1 MLHLTCLSMRCQKCS
16 VMPDK
21 NTSFKFLNIV
31 LQVVINIIEVM
42 TCKFSFPFAII
53 YQHTNFTY
61 HVNPQIIIKVQNVTS
76 YMSFNEVSKMFC
88 HALFHLVISLS
99 LSLSLL
105 YKLMFYTYYI
115 IIYLK
120 TLINVSHFLFHLY
133 LINVKLKKELL
144 IIQCVTLFSHIMV
157 QLITLH
163 FTTMAQI
170 VFKSKM
176 AILSKKS

>member
-88 HALFHLVISLS
+88 HVLFHLVISLS
-99 LSLSLL
+99 LSLALSLL

-120 TLINVSHFLFHLY
+120 TLINVSIFHFIYISLMS
-133 LINVKLKKELL
+133 N
-144 IIQCVTLFSHIMV
+144 
-157 QLITLH
+157 
-163 FTTMAQI
+163 
-170 VFKSKM
+170 
-176 AILSKKS
+176 